1 MPLPLGYDPAD
12 PIHVLQKSIEDA
24 WEDELPDVYYT
35 GKFSDTASPNTAP
48 DDAVDYCVLDF
59 GDATKEA
66 RTNISVIWSVPV
78 TVKVF
83 DLSES
88 KLRPRVT
95 ELREFLGSAE
105 RALSASVVGI
115 AGGNFSSVIVGRVSY
130 EKVQATKAKAEFEIV
145 YRLVLPVLIGG

>member
-1 MPLPLGYDPAD
+1 MTVNYDQAD
-12 PIHVLQKSIEDA
+12 PINVLQMSIEEA
-24 WEDELPDVYYT
+24 WDSDLPEVYYT
-35 GKFSDTASPNTAP
+35 GKFSESASPNTAP
-48 DDAVDYCVLDF
+48 DDAVDYCILDF

-78 TVKVF
+78 TVKVY

-105 RALSASVVGI
+105 RSLSSSVIDIV
-115 AGGNFSSVIVGRVSY
+115 GGNLSSVIVGRVSY
-130 EKVQATKAKAEFEIV
+130 EKSDANKAQAEFELV
-145 YRLVLPVLIGG
+145 YRLVLPVLSGG

>member
-1 MPLPLGYDPAD
+1 MPLTNYDHAD
-12 PIHVLQKSIEDA
+12 PINVLQLSIEDA
-24 WEDELPDVYYT
+24 WDSDLPNVYYT
-35 GKFSDTASPNTAP
+35 GKFSDPASSSTAP

-105 RALSASVVGI
+105 RALSASVIDVT
-115 AGGNFSSVIVGRVSY
+115 GGNLSSVIVGRVSY
-130 EKVQATKAKAEFEIV
+130 EKSQATKAKAEFEIV
-145 YRLVLPVLIGG
+145 YRLVLPVLLGG

>member
-1 MPLPLGYDPAD
+1 MTVNYDNAD
-12 PIHVLQKSIEDA
+12 PVNVLQISIEEA
-24 WEDELPDVYYT
+24 WDSDLPNVYYT
-35 GKFSDTASPNTAP
+35 GKFAESASPNSAP
-48 DDAVDYCVLDF
+48 DDAVDYCILDF

-78 TVKVF
+78 TVKVY

-105 RALSASVVGI
+105 RSLSSSVIDIV
-115 AGGNFSSVIVGRVSY
+115 GGNLSSVIVGRVSY
-130 EKVQATKAKAEFEIV
+130 EKSDANKAQAEFELV
-145 YRLVLPVLIGG
+145 YRLVLPVLSGG